1 MRAAAGA
8 VVCPNG
14 AFWPYRLIT
23 HTWERLYSLYRS
35 RFSIETRTPVTEILY
50 DISTDRAHPYVLH
63 TPRGIVR
70 ASKVIHATNGYTGHL
85 LPQLRGKIYALRG
98 TMSTQRSTPAFGHHG
113 RELSWSMINRGHFD
127 STTGVVEAGLYYSN
141 QNPHTNDIFIGGEK
155 AKINELFISDDSEVG
170 APCVENISGVLPRF
184 FTKGWDEGQQPEVI
198 KVWSGIMGFT
208 ADHLPL
214 IGQLPNSITDRGQAG
229 DGSGEFIAAG
239 FNGYGMPLCWSSG
252 EAVAKMIL
260 DIDVSDFLPE
270 VFLVDEERL
279 QDPQRMS
286 TKSAL
291 ELTLGVGV

>member
-85 LPQLRGKIYALRG
+85 LPQLRGKIYPLRG

>member
-8 VVCPNG
+8 IVCPNG

-23 HTWERLYSLYRS
+23 HTWEQLCSQYKSHL
-35 RFSIETRTPVTEILY
+35 SIETRTPVTEIGY
-50 DISTDRAHPYVLH
+50 DVGTDHTHPYILH

-85 LPQLRGKIYALRG
+85 LPQLRGKIYPLRG
-98 TMSTQRSTPAFGHHG
+98 TMSTQKSTPAFGNHG
-113 RELSWSMINRGHFD
+113 HKLSWSMINRGHFD

-141 QNPHTNDIFIGGEK
+141 QNPHTNNIFIGGEK
-155 AKINELFISDDSEVG
+155 AKINELFISDDTEVG
-170 APCVENISGVLPRF
+170 VPCVENISGVLPRF
-184 FTKGWDEGQQPEVI
+184 FTKGWDTDEKPEVI

-214 IGQLPNSITDRGQAG
+214 IGQLPKSITNRGEEG
-229 DGSGEFIAAG
+229 DGGEYIVAG

-252 EAVAKMIL
+252 EAIAKMIL
-260 DIDVSDFLPE
+260 GIDVSDFLPE
-270 VFLVDEERL
+270 VFLADEKRL
-279 QDPQRMS
+279 NDPQRMS

-291 ELTLGVGV
+291 AIAFGR